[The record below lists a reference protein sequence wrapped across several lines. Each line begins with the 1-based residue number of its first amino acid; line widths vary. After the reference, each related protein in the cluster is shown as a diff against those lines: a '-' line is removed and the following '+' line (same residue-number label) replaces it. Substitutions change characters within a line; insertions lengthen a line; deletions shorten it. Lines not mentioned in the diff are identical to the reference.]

1 MVDIKQLRKEYTAYT
16 LGPEDV
22 SESPLAQFKAWF
34 EQAVQVQVP
43 EPNAM
48 TLATCTPEGKPSA
61 RIVLLKGIE
70 EGGFVFYTNYNSR
83 KGKELE
89 QNPQAALAFL
99 WHELQRQ
106 VRVEGPV
113 RKLSPE
119 SSTAYFQSRPKGS
132 QVGAWASPQS
142 TPIASRAVL
151 EKRVEELAGQ
161 YVGAEILPRP
171 PHWGGYVLEPTVVEF
186 WQGRSNRLHDRIRY
200 RLDENGNWQ
209 VERLA
214 P

>member
-119 SSTAYFQSRPKGS
+119 ASTAYFQSRPKGS

-161 YVGAEILPRP
+161 YAGAESLPRP

-200 RLDENGNWQ
+200 RLDESGSWQ

>member
-83 KGKELE
+83 KGTELE

-113 RKLSPE
+113 RRLSPE

-132 QVGAWASPQS
+132 QIGAWASPQS

-161 YVGAEILPRP
+161 YAGAESLPRP
-171 PHWGGYVLEPTVVEF
+171 PHWGGYVLEPSAVEF

>member
-161 YVGAEILPRP
+161 YAGAEILPRP